1 MRIFPSGLIQFVGL
15 VDVAVIIGVGL
26 ITTFI
31 SARGPSQVMGL
42 LLVVWLTKKEVVPT
56 VVVAGFGAVV
66 DDVPP
71 LAASYQRSVCPDP
84 TVAVSS
90 DEGEA

>member
-1 MRIFPSGLIQFVGL
+1 MTMFPSGLGQLVGSL
-15 VDVAVIIGVGL
+15 ASAFILGVVFMM
-26 ITTFI
+26 TFI

-71 LAASYQRSVCPDP
+71 VAASYQRSVCPDP
-84 TVAVSS
+84 AVAVSS